1 MRVQCALHSL
11 RGGWR
16 RPLHSLRGRWRRP
29 LHISKGAKGVFSK
42 YFVRSPRR
50 DSSYLGEC
58 FSRKESDGEDNGCRL
73 HICEGDNKTK
83 ENVGC
88 DGS

>member
-1 MRVQCALHSL
+1 M
-11 RGGWR
+11 
-16 RPLHSLRGRWRRP
+16 
-29 LHISKGAKGVFSK
+29 FSK